1 MEYNHGKSARSVG
14 IGDVDADVDADI
26 DADADAD
33 VELRHD
39 TSVPSRDDSMC
50 VCEWIVGSTKKR
62 KISSTGV

>member
-14 IGDVDADVDADI
+14 IGDVDAD
-26 DADADAD
+26 ADADAD
-33 VELRHD
+33 VELRRD